1 MILTRGPPVCRLLLA
16 VPSLWPFIVAFK
28 INQNLICLLIV
39 GKSFKQSIFNNK
51 PPSFSGHRNTKKK
64 GHNKV
69 KPQKSPHNYFP
80 IQSGALGFKLPEA
93 KKDEWLVVGAGV
105 AKPY

>member
-1 MILTRGPPVCRLLLA
+1 
-16 VPSLWPFIVAFK
+16 
-28 INQNLICLLIV
+28 
-39 GKSFKQSIFNNK
+39 
-51 PPSFSGHRNTKKK
+51 
-64 GHNKV
+64 V